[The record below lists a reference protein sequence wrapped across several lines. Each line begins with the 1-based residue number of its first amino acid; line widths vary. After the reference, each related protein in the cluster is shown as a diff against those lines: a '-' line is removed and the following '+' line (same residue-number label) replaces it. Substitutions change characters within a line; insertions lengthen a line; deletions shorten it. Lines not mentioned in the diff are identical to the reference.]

1 MAIALWRFCDD
12 LDTPELG
19 VCISMEWWTKH
30 KHEVM
35 EWFLNDGKG
44 VGAVIS
50 DHMIFVYP
58 NQRTLFLLRFGP

>member
-1 MAIALWRFCDD
+1 MAVNLWRFCDD
-12 LDTPELG
+12 LDAPELG
-19 VCISMEWWTKH
+19 CCTSMEWWDKN
-30 KHEVM
+30 KYEVM

>member
-1 MAIALWRFCDD
+1 MALWTFCDD

-19 VCISMEWWTKH
+19 ICLSMDWWDKNGNTVK
-30 KHEVM
+30 
-35 EWFLNDGKG
+35 EWFQNEGEG
-44 VGAVIS
+44 VGSVVS

>member
-1 MAIALWRFCDD
+1 MSLWSFCDD
-12 LDTPELG
+12 LDAPELG
-19 VCISMEWWTKH
+19 VCASMEWWSKN
-30 KHEVM
+30 KFEVM
-35 EWFLNDGKG
+35 EWFEKDGKG